1 MKLIHNF
8 ASIAFALTSCCLTLC
23 TLVTFGQQTPPT
35 SSNPSQQSSPPAA
48 QPLPDAPASNAP
60 VVLQPTGPTAVFD
73 TSMGRISCKLFAKEA
88 PATVANF
95 VGLADGTI
103 VWTDPTT
110 HKKMRNKPLY
120 NGTVF
125 HRVIPEFMIQG
136 GDPTATGMGD
146 PGYAFKD
153 EFNPDLNFDLPG
165 RLAMANSGPDTN
177 GSQFFITEVPTEH
190 LNQKHSIFGQCD
202 DSSLIVV
209 KSISRVQRDSN
220 DKPVTDV
227 VLIKVTIVPDGKP
240 LPPLPAPAAPTAPKS
255 NQ

>member
-1 MKLIHNF
+1 MNLLQTTVSL
-8 ASIAFALTSCCLTLC
+8 ALALTLFPRSAL
-23 TLVTFGQQTPPT
+23 GQQTPAASAP
-35 SSNPSQQSSPPAA
+35 QQSPPATA
-48 QPLPDAPASNAP
+48 EPLPDAPASNAP

-73 TSMGRISCKLFAKEA
+73 TSMGRITCKFFEKEA
-88 PATVANF
+88 PETVANF
-95 VGLADGTI
+95 IGLANGTI

-110 HKKMRNKPLY
+110 HKKMRDKPLY

-153 EFNPDLNFDLPG
+153 EFNPDLNFDVPG

-177 GSQFFITEVPTEH
+177 GSQFFITEVPVEH
-190 LNQKHSIFGQCD
+190 LNGKHTIFGQCD
-202 DSSLIVV
+202 DEGISVV
-209 KSISRVQRDSN
+209 KSIARVQRDSN

-227 VLIKVTIVPDGKP
+227 ILTKVTIVPDGKP
-240 LPPLPAPAAPTAPKS
+240 LPPLPAPAATTAPKP